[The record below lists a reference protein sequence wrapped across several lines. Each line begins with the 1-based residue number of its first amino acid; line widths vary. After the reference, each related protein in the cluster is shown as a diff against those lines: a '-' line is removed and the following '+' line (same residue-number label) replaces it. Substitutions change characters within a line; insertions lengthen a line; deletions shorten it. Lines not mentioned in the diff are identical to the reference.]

1 MAPRGQGEPESVQEF
16 AEALQLAHGQPGACH
31 DCHRA
36 SFRPCHPG
44 GKQMCGAV
52 GPAHKDMR
60 GAVVLILTKNDK
72 ASSGQRMERI
82 SDRKFCDRNQ
92 GTMSPLPIAAGS
104 APLPCT
110 R

>member
-1 MAPRGQGEPESVQEF
+1 
-16 AEALQLAHGQPGACH
+16 
-31 DCHRA
+31 
-36 SFRPCHPG
+36 
-44 GKQMCGAV
+44 MCGAV

-60 GAVVLILTKNDK
+60 GAVVRILTKNDK

-92 GTMSPLPIAAGS
+92 GTMSPLPTAERVIGR
-104 APLPCT
+104 L